1 MNEKD
6 ELMNIVIGLTDEECS
21 ALIEKYYETLSQS

>member
-6 ELMNIVIGLTDEECS
+6 ELMNIVIGLTDEECRQLLE
-21 ALIEKYYETLSQS
+21 AYYKDAYG

>member
-6 ELMNIVIGLTDEECS
+6 ELMNIVNGLTDEECKQLLES
-21 ALIEKYYETLSQS
+21 YYETFS

>member
-6 ELMNIVIGLTDEECS
+6 ELMNIVNGLTDEECGRLLE
-21 ALIEKYYETLSQS
+21 AYYKDAYG